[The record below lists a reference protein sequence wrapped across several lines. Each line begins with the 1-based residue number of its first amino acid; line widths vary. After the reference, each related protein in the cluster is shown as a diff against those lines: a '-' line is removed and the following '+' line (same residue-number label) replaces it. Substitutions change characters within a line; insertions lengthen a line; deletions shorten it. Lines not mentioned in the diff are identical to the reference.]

1 MSLKKELKI
10 LIYPGLHSRPGGKFV
25 KFCQGYESTITLR
38 VGDNSVDGRSLLGL
52 FKLEPKQFTEIEV
65 EIEGSDENKFMDNLI
80 NWETEAY
87 FSKEEFDNDNLEEH
101 LMTVFEELLDNE

>member
-1 MSLKKELKI
+1 MSLKKEFKI

-25 KFCQGYESTITLR
+25 QFCKDYESAITLR
-38 VGDNSVDGRSLLGL
+38 VGETSVDGRSLLGL

-65 EIEGSDENKFMDNLI
+65 EIEGPDENKFMDNLI

-101 LMTVFEELLDNE
+101 LMTVFEEL

>member
-1 MSLKKELKI
+1 M
-10 LIYPGLHSRPGGKFV
+10 
-25 KFCQGYESTITLR
+25 
-38 VGDNSVDGRSLLGL
+38 LGL

-87 FSKEEFDNDNLEEH
+87 LSKDEFDNDDLEEH

>member
-1 MSLKKELKI
+1 MSLKKEFKI

-25 KFCQGYESTITLR
+25 QFCKDYESAITLR
-38 VGDNSVDGRSLLGL
+38 VGEKSVDGRSLLGL

-65 EIEGSDENKFMDNLI
+65 EIEGPDENKFMDNLI
-80 NWETEAY
+80 KWETEAY

-101 LMTVFEELLDNE
+101 LMTVFEEL

>member
-65 EIEGSDENKFMDNLI
+65 EIEGSDENKFMDNSI
-80 NWETEAY
+80 
-87 FSKEEFDNDNLEEH
+87 K
-101 LMTVFEELLDNE
+101 ELLYYDFPNNSIPFFEIYF